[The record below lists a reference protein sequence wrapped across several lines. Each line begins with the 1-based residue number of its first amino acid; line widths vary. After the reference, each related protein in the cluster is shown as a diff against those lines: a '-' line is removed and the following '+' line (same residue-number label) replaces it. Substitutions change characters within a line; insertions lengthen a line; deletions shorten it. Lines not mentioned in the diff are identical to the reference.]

1 LPPARALQTV
11 TADDAISA
19 GYLSKIQNDDRL
31 RCIMFNKRLL
41 IIGLMAAS
49 TTFVVGCKEEAKP
62 VDDSAK
68 LATLDQKAN
77 YIIGH
82 NLGKNLKNG
91 GLSIEADA
99 MAIALAE
106 VRDGKPSRFSDE
118 ETQKIMQEVQQN
130 AMAKQEE
137 EQKKV
142 GEANIAEG
150 KKFLEENKTKE
161 GVVTTASGLQY
172 KVITEGK
179 GAKPKATDTVSVNY
193 VGKLLNGEEFDS
205 SIKRGQPATF
215 PLDGVIPGWT
225 EALQLMPLGSKWEIY
240 IPADLA
246 YGAGGQGPIPPSST
260 LIFEV
265 ELLEIKAP
273 EAAPK

>member
-1 LPPARALQTV
+1 
-11 TADDAISA
+11 
-19 GYLSKIQNDDRL
+19 
-31 RCIMFNKRLL
+31 MFNKRLL

-49 TTFVVGCKEEAKP
+49 TAFVVGCKEEAKP

-82 NLGKNLKNG
+82 NLGKNLKSG
-91 GLSIEADA
+91 GLAIESES
-99 MAIALAE
+99 MALALAE
-106 VRDGKPSRFSDE
+106 VRDGKASRFSEE

-137 EQKKV
+137 EQKKA

-150 KKFLEENKTKE
+150 KKFLEENKAKE

-179 GAKPKATDTVSVNY
+179 GAKPKATDTVTVNY
-193 VGKLLNGEEFDS
+193 VGKLLNGTVFDS
-205 SIKRGQPATF
+205 SVERGQPATF

-225 EALQLMPLGSKWEIY
+225 EGLQLMPQGSKWEIY
-240 IPADLA
+240 IPAELA

>member
-1 LPPARALQTV
+1 
-11 TADDAISA
+11 
-19 GYLSKIQNDDRL
+19 
-31 RCIMFNKRLL
+31 MFNKRLL
-41 IIGLMAAS
+41 ILGLMAAS
-49 TTFVVGCKEEAKP
+49 ATFMVGCNKEEAKP

-68 LATLDQKAN
+68 LETLEQKAN

-82 NLGKNLKNG
+82 NLGKNLQGG
-91 GLSIEADA
+91 GLTIESDA
-99 MAIALAE
+99 MALALAE
-106 VRDGKPSRFSDE
+106 VRDGKASRFSEE
-118 ETQKIMQEVQQN
+118 ETQKIMQEVQQK
-130 AMAKQEE
+130 AMTKQEE

-142 GEANIAEG
+142 SETNIAEG
-150 KKFLEENKTKE
+150 KKFLEENKVKE

-179 GAKPKATDTVSVNY
+179 GAKPKATDTVTVNY

-225 EALQLMPLGSKWEIY
+225 EALQLMPQGSKWEIY
-240 IPADLA
+240 IPSELA
-246 YGAGGQGPIPPSST
+246 YGAGGQGPIPASST

-265 ELLEIKAP
+265 ELLEIAAP

>member
-161 GVVTTASGLQY
+161 GVVTTASGLQD